1 MTRSDWLAVVVLL
14 AVSAS
19 CAGYGSD
26 RKARPTRTTTA
37 GAPPTGSTA
46 TSSTV
51 AASSELVVVATG
63 DIACDPD
70 HRHYRDGVGASHNC
84 HQKATADLVRAQAPD
99 AVLPLGDIQYES
111 GTLDAF
117 RASFDRTWGALK
129 PLMRPVPGNHEYVLA
144 GAPGYFDYFGAAAGP
159 PGTGYYSYDIGSW
172 HFIALNSN
180 CTKLEGGC
188 DRSGA
193 QATWLRADLA
203 SHLNRCTLAYWHHP
217 RFSSG
222 IHGSDQRTDRLWR
235 ALHEGGADVV
245 LVAHDHDYERFAPQG
260 ADGRLDPDR
269 GMREFVVGT
278 GGRSHDRFAH
288 HAPNSEVRND
298 DTFGVLRLSLHD
310 TGYDWR
316 FVPEPKKTFTDAGT
330 AACH

>member
-26 RKARPTRTTTA
+26 RKARPPRTTTA

-46 TSSTV
+46 TSSAV

-159 PGTGYYSYDIGSW
+159 PGKGYYSYGIGSW

-180 CTKLEGGC
+180 
-188 DRSGA
+188 
-193 QATWLRADLA
+193 
-203 SHLNRCTLAYWHHP
+203 
-217 RFSSG
+217 
-222 IHGSDQRTDRLWR
+222 
-235 ALHEGGADVV
+235 
-245 LVAHDHDYERFAPQG
+245 
-260 ADGRLDPDR
+260 
-269 GMREFVVGT
+269 
-278 GGRSHDRFAH
+278 
-288 HAPNSEVRND
+288 
-298 DTFGVLRLSLHD
+298 
-310 TGYDWR
+310 
-316 FVPEPKKTFTDAGT
+316 
-330 AACH
+330 